1 MRIIPLLLCFFA
13 TASAFSPTMCQVSK
27 PVIPELLELRHKVPI
42 ICKPARTN
50 TERANKKHNVV
61 YEATFED
68 EGLVLRPRRARVKRS
83 HLKKIHQLWFRLL
96 QAVLD
101 LVPTHKITA

>member
-1 MRIIPLLLCFFA
+1 MRIILLLLCFFA

-27 PVIPELLELRHKVPI
+27 PVIPPELLELRYKVPI

-50 TERANKKHNVV
+50 TERSNKKHKVV

-68 EGLVLRPRRARVKRS
+68 EGLVLRPRRARGKRS
-83 HLKKIHQLWFRLL
+83 HWKKIHRLWFKLL
-96 QAVLD
+96 RGGS
-101 LVPTHKITA
+101 